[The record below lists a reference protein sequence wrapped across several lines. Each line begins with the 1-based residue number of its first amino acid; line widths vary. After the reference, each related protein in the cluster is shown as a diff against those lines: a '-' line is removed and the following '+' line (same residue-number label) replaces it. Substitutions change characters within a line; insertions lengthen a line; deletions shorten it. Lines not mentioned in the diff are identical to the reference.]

1 MTAPLVAGACA
12 GIAAF
17 QVSLAAGAP
26 LGALAWGGSHPG
38 RLPQDLRVAS
48 GISAGTWAVL
58 GAAIASGRPRD
69 PRGRAVLMGAVT
81 ALSTA
86 GVITNLA
93 SQSLPER
100 MLWVPV
106 TAAMAALAGRE
117 TRRLVRSARAAADG

>member
-1 MTAPLVAGACA
+1 
-12 GIAAF
+12 
-17 QVSLAAGAP
+17 
-26 LGALAWGGSHPG
+26 
-38 RLPQDLRVAS
+38 
-48 GISAGTWAVL
+48 
-58 GAAIASGRPRD
+58 
-69 PRGRAVLMGAVT
+69 MGAVT

-117 TRRLVRSARAAADG
+117 ARRLVRSARAAADG